1 MPMIAV
7 NHGHYKKT
15 YKYEIL
21 LPYHHNF
28 PCRMVANL
36 EHVGAVS
43 GDINTIVFGTANQ
56 TSRHIKKVNFR
67 IVDTFYLDTT
77 IENSHM
83 DILQIINITYCRAIL
98 CNAGKKLPI
107 VGQLITI
114 CCPTRDNNVCIP
126 GDSLKIIRAAL
137 WGNFSF

>member
-1 MPMIAV
+1 MIAV

-56 TSRHIKKVNFR
+56 TSRHIKKVNFH
-67 IVDTFYLDTT
+67 IVDTFHHNTT
-77 IENSHM
+77 IKNAHM
-83 DILQIINITYCRAIL
+83 DILQIINITYGRAIF
-98 CNAGKKLPI
+98 CNAGEILPI

-114 CCPTRDNNVCIP
+114 CSPTRDDDISIGRDTFESAFCN
-126 GDSLKIIRAAL
+126 SRRKFR
-137 WGNFSF
+137 S